1 MQLRLNSLG
10 TRQAACGGV
19 STQPWLSSPMDSL
32 PSGSAQ
38 PLAIPSPPVVIDGGG
53 AISGPSL
60 LPSDSYFYFGLL
72 DLTSF
77 LLG

>member
-10 TRQAACGGV
+10 TRQAACVGG
-19 STQPWLSSPMDSL
+19 STQPWLSSPLDSL

-53 AISGPSL
+53 LSQDL
-60 LPSDSYFYFGLL
+60 LC
-72 DLTSF
+72 F
-77 LLG
+77 LLIATSISDC